1 MIYDL
6 LILGISIWLLYDI
19 FLMYKVKNKSQV
31 LIEFILFAVLIAG
44 YLINKLYEIN
54 YFVSDTYFYLGMVL
68 AVIIYCCILWLH
80 RYRYINTDGERKKK
94 SIINSIL
101 TIHAI
106 IFLYGLVIVW
116 VVFF

>member
-54 YFVSDTYFYLGMVL
+54 YFVSDTYFYLGVVL
-68 AVIIYCCILWLH
+68 AVIMYFCILWLH
-80 RYRYINTDGERKKK
+80 RYRYKNTDDERKKK

-116 VVFF
+116 VIFF

>member
-6 LILGISIWLLYDI
+6 LILSISIWLSYDI
-19 FLMYKVKNKSQV
+19 FLMYKAKNKSQV
-31 LIEFILFAVLIAG
+31 LIEFILLAVLIAG
-44 YLINKLYEIN
+44 YLINKLYQTN
-54 YFVSDTYFYLGMVL
+54 YFTSDPYFYLGVVL
-68 AVIIYCCILWLH
+68 AVIMYFCILWLH
-80 RYRYINTDGERKKK
+80 RYRYKNTDDERKKK

-116 VVFF
+116 VIFF

>member
-1 MIYDL
+1 MIHDL
-6 LILGISIWLLYDI
+6 LILGISIWLSYDI
-19 FLMYKVKNKSQV
+19 FLMYKAKNKSQV
-31 LIEFILFAVLIAG
+31 LIEFILLTVLIAA

-68 AVIIYCCILWLH
+68 AVIIYGCILWLH
-80 RYRYINTDGERKKK
+80 MYRYKNTDDERKKK

-116 VVFF
+116 VIFF

>member
-31 LIEFILFAVLIAG
+31 LIEFILLAVLIAG
-44 YLINKLYEIN
+44 YLINKLYQTN
-54 YFVSDTYFYLGMVL
+54 YFTSDTYFYLGVVL
-68 AVIIYCCILWLH
+68 AVIMYFGILCLH
-80 RYRYINTDGERKKK
+80 RYRYKNTDDKRKKK

-101 TIHAI
+101 TMHAI

-116 VVFF
+116 IVFF

>member
-31 LIEFILFAVLIAG
+31 LIEFILLTLLISG

-54 YFVSDTYFYLGMVL
+54 YFVSDTYFYLGMIS

-80 RYRYINTDGERKKK
+80 RYRYINTDDERKKK

-101 TIHAI
+101 TIHTI
-106 IFLYGLVIVW
+106 MVVYGLVIIW
-116 VVFF
+116 VLFF

>member
-19 FLMYKVKNKSQV
+19 FLMYKAKNKSQV

-68 AVIIYCCILWLH
+68 AIVMYLGILWLH
-80 RYRYINTDGERKKK
+80 RYRYINTDDEGKKK

>member
-19 FLMYKVKNKSQV
+19 FLMYKAKNKSQV
-31 LIEFILFAVLIAG
+31 LIEFILLAVLIAG
-44 YLINKLYEIN
+44 YLINKLYESN
-54 YFVSDTYFYLGMVL
+54 YFISDTYFYLAIVL
-68 AVIIYCCILWLH
+68 AVIMYFCILWLH
-80 RYRYINTDGERKKK
+80 RFRYKNTDDERKKK

-106 IFLYGLVIVW
+106 MFLYGLVIVW
-116 VVFF
+116 VIFF

>member
-54 YFVSDTYFYLGMVL
+54 YFVSDTYFLFRYGISGYYILLYIMV
-68 AVIIYCCILWLH
+68 
-80 RYRYINTDGERKKK
+80 T
-94 SIINSIL
+94 
-101 TIHAI
+101 
-106 IFLYGLVIVW
+106 
-116 VVFF
+116 

>member
-1 MIYDL
+1 MIYNL

-19 FLMYKVKNKSQV
+19 FLMYKAKNKSQV
-31 LIEFILFAVLIAG
+31 LIEFILLAVLIAG
-44 YLINKLYEIN
+44 YLINKLYETN

-80 RYRYINTDGERKKK
+80 RYKYINTEN
-94 SIINSIL
+94 IINSIL

-116 VVFF
+116 IVFF

>member
-80 RYRYINTDGERKKK
+80 RYRYTNTDDERKKK